1 MKWDMLTS
9 PELDAMDRSTP
20 VILPISATEQ
30 HGKHLPL
37 ATDRL
42 IGEHF
47 LQALDQEITEKM
59 LILPSIGVG
68 YSAHHLDFAGTLS
81 VSHDTFISQASDII
95 DCVIGHGF
103 YNIIIF
109 NSHGGNQGVGTVLLE
124 KIGHAY
130 PKCQIV
136 LATWWK
142 LAHQELLKL
151 NESGKGGTGHAGE
164 FETSLLQYFA
174 PEMVREQVLEDGAHI
189 ASYQWN
195 EGDML
200 HGTQASLYRS
210 LKQTTVNGVF
220 GRATAAYADK
230 GQAITKLIT
239 AQLKKIIEDLKQNEK

>member
-9 PELDAMDRSTP
+9 PELDAMDRSIP

-47 LQALDQEITEKM
+47 LDALDSEITEQM
-59 LILPSIGVG
+59 LVLPSIGIG

-81 VSHDTFISQASDII
+81 VSHDTFIRQASDILA
-95 DCVIGHGF
+95 CVIAQGF
-103 YNIIIF
+103 RNIVIF

-124 KIGHAY
+124 KLGHEN
-130 PKCQIV
+130 PQCSIV

-151 NESGKGGTGHAGE
+151 NETGKGGTGHAGE
-164 FETSLLQYFA
+164 FETSLLQHFA
-174 PEMVREQVLEDGAHI
+174 PEMVRASQLEDGQHNPT
-189 ASYQWN
+189 YDWN
-195 EGDML
+195 DGDML
-200 HGTQASLYRS
+200 YGTKASLYRS
-210 LKQTTVNGVF
+210 LKQTTANGVF
-220 GRATAAYADK
+220 GRASAAYAEK
-230 GQAITKLIT
+230 GEEITKLIT
-239 AQLKKIIEDLKQNEK
+239 ASLKLIIEDLTKNEK